1 MIAGYVNA
9 HKLVQQQ
16 RRPEQGCMMDIF
28 DRIMLLK
35 KSPVFEQVCTD
46 DLRHVAQAMETEN
59 YLAGERIFDINENG
73 DHMYVIE
80 SGSVGI
86 SLSEDHNK
94 KEFVAELLPGEC
106 FGEMNL
112 LDNLPRSAT
121 AHVLQDAQ
129 VLTLDTNRLHQLIV
143 RYPELALGMLKGLS
157 MRLRDT
163 NKNKS

>member
-1 MIAGYVNA
+1 
-9 HKLVQQQ
+9 
-16 RRPEQGCMMDIF
+16 MDIF
-28 DRIMLLK
+28 DRILLLK
-35 KSPVFEQVCTD
+35 KSPVFEQVSTE

-73 DHMYVIE
+73 DHMYVIQ
-80 SGSVGI
+80 SGSNVK
-86 SLSEDHNK
+86 D
-94 KEFVAELLPGEC
+94 FVAELDAGEC

-121 AHVLQDAQ
+121 AHVLQDAE
-129 VLTLDTNRLHQLIV
+129 VLTLDTNRLHSLII

>member
-1 MIAGYVNA
+1 
-9 HKLVQQQ
+9 
-16 RRPEQGCMMDIF
+16 MDIF
-28 DRIMLLK
+28 DRILLLK
-35 KSPVFEQVCTD
+35 KSPVFEQVSTE

-73 DHMYVIE
+73 DHMYVIQ
-80 SGSVGI
+80 SGSIGI
-86 SLSEDHNK
+86 SLNDDPNVK
-94 KEFVAELLPGEC
+94 DFVAELDAGEC

-121 AHVLQDAQ
+121 AHVLQDAE
-129 VLTLDTNRLHQLIV
+129 VLTLDTNRLHSLII